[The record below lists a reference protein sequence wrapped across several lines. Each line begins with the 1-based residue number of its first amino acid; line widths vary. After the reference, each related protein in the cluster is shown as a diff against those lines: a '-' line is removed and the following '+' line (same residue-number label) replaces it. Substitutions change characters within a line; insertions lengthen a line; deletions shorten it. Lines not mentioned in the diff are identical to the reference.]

1 MHISGNNDY
10 NQILDNN
17 SNSNVIN
24 SENNKNSN
32 TIKNGKGKEK
42 EKEKGKG
49 KGNGNNDNKN
59 NSKNN
64 HLNPF
69 YEISKMT
76 ASDIR
81 NYRYNNGFE
90 ETEKW

>member
-17 SNSNVIN
+17 SNSNVMN

-32 TIKNGKGKEK
+32 TISNGKGKG
-42 EKEKGKG
+42 KEKGKG